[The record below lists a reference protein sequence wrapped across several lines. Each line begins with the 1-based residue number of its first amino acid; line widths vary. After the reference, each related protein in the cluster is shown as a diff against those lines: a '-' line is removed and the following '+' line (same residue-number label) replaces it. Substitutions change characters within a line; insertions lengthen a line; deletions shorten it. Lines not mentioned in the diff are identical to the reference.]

1 MNRLE
6 FIVIRILKI
15 IMLFLSVVI
24 FIILLMDALYEQ
36 AWGKFWGSTFILALI
51 NCIVLISLYPYRKK
65 YKQLVDMENEENY
78 QYTNNTMYYQ
88 QFPNMPYTTYTYNT
102 AEPKVK
108 TLPNNT
114 AYIETENGIVRA
126 DGKPFTDED
135 VPYLIERSYEK
146 SKIKERELAKVNP
159 KLRRTEYEDELS
171 FNFFS
176 KYSDAIPVWEQGFQ
190 DMYGFALREKDLT
203 KKIMMLEE
211 AARVFIQTRDFFYRK
226 GKGGQIYFQDMW
238 ERMHNSQNPCF
249 SYLDLINEA
258 IKEAKEERDYIIPDI
273 LETIRNND
281 GILQKDIYNM
291 LPHISKEEI
300 QNHLRH
306 FEYDSIIIRVKKGN
320 SYELHI
326 K

>member
-1 MNRLE
+1 MNKLE

-15 IMLFLSVVI
+15 IMLFLSAVV

-65 YKQLVDMENEENY
+65 YKQLVAMENEENY

-88 QFPNMPYTTYTYNT
+88 QFPNMPYTTYTYNM
-102 AEPKVK
+102 AEPD
-108 TLPNNT
+108 NNWDDGLDDDLKAELEFTQKYDKQIT
-114 AYIETENGIVRA
+114 A
-126 DGKPFTDED
+126 
-135 VPYLIERSYEK
+135 
-146 SKIKERELAKVNP
+146 
-159 KLRRTEYEDELS
+159 
-171 FNFFS
+171 
-176 KYSDAIPVWEQGFQ
+176 WEQGFL
-190 DMYGFALREKDLT
+190 DMYRVAFQEKDLT
-203 KKIMMLEE
+203 KRIMILEE
-211 AARVFIQTRDFFYRK
+211 AARVFINTRDFFCRK
-226 GKGGQIYFQDMW
+226 SKGGEIYFRDMW

-258 IKEAKEERDYIIPDI
+258 IAEVKRERDIIIPNI

-300 QNHLRH
+300 QNFLRR
-306 FEYDSIIIRVKKGN
+306 FEYDSVIIRIKKGN